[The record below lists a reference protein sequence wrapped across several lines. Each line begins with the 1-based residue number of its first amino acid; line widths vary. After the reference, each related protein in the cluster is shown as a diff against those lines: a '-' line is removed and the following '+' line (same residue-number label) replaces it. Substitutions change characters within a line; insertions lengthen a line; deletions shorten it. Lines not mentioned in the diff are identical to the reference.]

1 MDQESGELME
11 IRSTLHAIVGSRR
24 VLVCKEWAQRQT
36 TRGEEVAA
44 IAKALEI
51 LKEEAVKEALLQ
63 DTAQCSQ
70 QLRVEGPQGVSFRV
84 FLVSF
89 GAVFQ
94 GGVSEHEGGQ
104 FRIKPGS
111 VSVPCR
117 GSVSGFVCRK
127 LPIPALE
134 SKVPHAKPHNPTNLH
149 ERARWRAPDPAQ
161 FHTPS
166 LALQTCTAR

>member
-1 MDQESGELME
+1 M
-11 IRSTLHAIVGSRR
+11 
-24 VLVCKEWAQRQT
+24 
-36 TRGEEVAA
+36 AA

-117 GSVSGFVCRK
+117 GSVSGSVCRK
-127 LPIPALE
+127 LPIPALKARSRMQSHTTQPTFTSE
-134 SKVPHAKPHNPTNLH
+134 PGGGLRIPHNFTH
-149 ERARWRAPDPAQ
+149 RRWPFRHVQPDKTLKAPANPQIKHSDLD
-161 FHTPS
+161 
-166 LALQTCTAR
+166 LAT